1 MKWANYR
8 YYARYYRLVAA
19 AVMLLMAV
27 LSGSLLLGDSV
38 RGTLRDRVAER
49 LDGAETV
56 ITSGT
61 DFLSDAV
68 MQLPLLADARGY
80 LLAQGFVSDEG
91 RLLPVYVWG
100 TDYDSLSLGQCL
112 VNDPL
117 RKRLRQHSDIVLHL
131 PSHSLVPSGSLF
143 VTKSYA
149 TQLRLHVEGTKDVE
163 HGGNLLLMNEQALP
177 LNVFLSR
184 EELAEAMELQ
194 GKLNVILS
202 QRRISDSDL
211 LQGWN
216 PQWSGIHVSD
226 TSLVADRIFL
236 PSSLIDSIQ
245 SVQRYFSYLV
255 NDLCVS
261 HAPAGDTQQ
270 TDTVPY
276 SFVTA
281 VEAWQGE
288 RLEGHAMILSDY
300 AAQRLRV
307 GVGDSVDMSYFVA
320 HDLKNLDTA
329 SQRFC
334 VKRVVPLT
342 DFMQDSLL
350 VTSFPGLSHVEKCT
364 DWDSDLPIRMDHVHK
379 VDEDYWYT
387 YQQLPKALV
396 AYDAVIDHWGN
407 SFGTATAL
415 RFTENQL
422 SVDSASLHFT
432 LASFRASDALALAG
446 SGTDF
451 SSLFLALG
459 FFLIV
464 SAILLMRSPLQEM
477 LSARAS
483 EVRLYAQLGYPRKRI
498 YRIFYRE
505 IMTVILLASPF
516 GILVGVAYSGLTLW
530 LLGNVW
536 SGATHTEGFALHVQ
550 PLTLLAGWL
559 AGLLVCVLTLLWL
572 LRRTLNS
579 RPASAVQPPRL
590 PMQHAAIILL
600 VITSLLVTCN
610 FISLHSMALFVLCG
624 LLWII
629 TLGLFLE
636 TYIRARAIPTRSL
649 TRQRLVWQSLY
660 ASLRHQRVAY
670 WTLSLG
676 VFTVFAVG
684 LNRPDFGDRDSWQTA
699 TGGYSYYVETTVP
712 IQYDLNN
719 PAARTR
725 LSLTDLPEGTVFLQF
740 LRHTADEASCLNL
753 NRVATPTIIAP
764 LPPPEEGALV
774 CSQAAKTVSANSSFY
789 SILSPFGLAAPSSGD
804 GEEDLFLDQESLVW
818 SLMRSVG
825 DTLYY
830 TDSRGREVPLVIAG
844 SYPTGIFHGSALM
857 PAETFRRLWPD
868 ESGVEV
874 LLVKSSR
881 PDEAVELLSV
891 ALSEYG
897 MHVQTTDERVRL
909 FFEVTDTYLLI
920 FFTLGALGLLLGIC
934 SMLIIVRKNLTAQRP
949 SICLLRA
956 LGFPERVVRVQLLR
970 ENVAV
975 PLYAVAV
982 GAVGSVISISANV
995 AGAGLSTLLLALFCL
1010 ALLLL
1015 GVWGGVRYIVNRYI
1029 DF

>member
-1 MKWANYR
+1 MKLANHR

-19 AVMLLMAV
+19 AVILMMAV

-61 DFLSDAV
+61 DFLSEAV
-68 MQLPLLADARGY
+68 LQQPVLEGARGY

-100 TDYDSLSLGQCL
+100 TDNDSLSVGQCL
-112 VNDPL
+112 VNEPL
-117 RKRLRQHSDIVLHL
+117 RNRLRQQSDLVLHL

-149 TQLRLHVEGTKDVE
+149 TQLRLHVGGTKDVL
-163 HGGNLLLMNEQALP
+163 HGGNLLLKNEQALP

-184 EELAEAMELQ
+184 AELAEAMDLQ
-194 GKLNVILS
+194 GKLNVILTDRVVS
-202 QRRISDSDL
+202 EADI
-211 LQGWN
+211 LQGWQ
-216 PQWSGIHVSD
+216 PQWAGIHVSD

-236 PSSLIDSIQ
+236 PSSLVDSLA
-245 SVQRYFSYLV
+245 SCVRYFSYLV
-255 NDLCVS
+255 NDL
-261 HAPAGDTQQ
+261 TQQ

-281 VEAWQGE
+281 VESWQGE
-288 RLEGHAMILSDY
+288 PLTGRDMILADY
-300 AAQRLRV
+300 TAQRLHV

-329 SQRFC
+329 SRRFC
-334 VKRVVPLT
+334 VKRVVPLA

-364 DWDSDLPIRMDHVHK
+364 DWDSDLPIKMDRVHK
-379 VDEDYWYT
+379 VDEDYWYA

-407 SFGTATAL
+407 SFGIATAL
-415 RFTENQL
+415 RFTNQ
-422 SVDSASLHFT
+422 SQPVDSASLHFS
-432 LASFRASDALALAG
+432 LAAIRASDALTLAG

-451 SSLFLALG
+451 SSLFMALG
-459 FFLIV
+459 FFIIV

-477 LSARAS
+477 LAERAG
-483 EVRLYAQLGYPRKRI
+483 EIRLYAQLGYRRHRI
-498 YRIFYRE
+498 YRIFFRE
-505 IMTVILLASPF
+505 VMAVVLLASP
-516 GILVGVAYSGLTLW
+516 LGVLAGMAYSWLTLW

-550 PLTLLAGWL
+550 PLTLLLGWL
-559 AGLLVCVLTLLWL
+559 VGLLVCVLTLLWL
-572 LRRTLNS
+572 LRQTLDS
-579 RPASAVQPPRL
+579 RPASALKRPRASKL
-590 PMQHAAIILL
+590 YVGISLQIITLL
-600 VITSLLVTCN
+600 LIVFN
-610 FISLHSMALFVLCG
+610 FVSLHSMVLFVVCG
-624 LLWII
+624 LLWIV
-629 TLGLFLE
+629 TYGLFLE
-636 TYIRARAIPTRSL
+636 SYIQQRATGTLS
-649 TRQRLVWQSLY
+649 RQHLVWQSLY

-684 LNRPDFGDRDSWQTA
+684 LNRPNFSDKDSWLTA
-699 TGGYSYYVETTVP
+699 TGGYSHYIETTVP
-712 IQYDLNN
+712 IQYDLNS
-719 PAARTR
+719 PEARSK
-725 LSLTDLPEGTVFLQF
+725 LSLNDLPDSTVFLQF

-764 LPPPEEGALV
+764 LTPPEGRAPSLPPESGALES
-774 CSQAAKTVSANSSFY
+774 SQDFCANFFHY
-789 SILSPFGLAAPSSGD
+789 LSPFGLVASSSGG
-804 GEEDLFLDQESLVW
+804 GEGGSSGESFLFLDQESLIW

-825 DTLYY
+825 DTLHY
-830 TDSRGREVPLVIAG
+830 TDARGEDAPLVIAG
-844 SYPTGIFHGSALM
+844 SYPTGIFHGNALM
-857 PAETFRRLWPD
+857 PVEAFRKLWPD

-874 LLVKSSR
+874 FLVKSPH

-897 MHVQTTDERVRL
+897 LHVQTTEERIRL

-920 FFTLGALGLLLGIC
+920 FLTLGALGLLLGIC
-934 SMLIIVRKNLTAQRP
+934 SMLIIVRKNLTAQR
-949 SICLLRA
+949 STIHLLHA
-956 LGFPERVVRVQLLR
+956 MGFPDRVIRAQLLR
-970 ENVAV
+970 ENLAV
-975 PLYAVAV
+975 PLYAVLV
-982 GAVGSVISISANV
+982 GAVGSLISISANV
-995 AGAGLSTLLLALFCL
+995 AGAGLHTILLAILCL
-1010 ALLLL
+1010 ALLLFAVSF
-1015 GVWGGVRYIVNRYI
+1015 GIKRMVMW
-1029 DF
+1029 